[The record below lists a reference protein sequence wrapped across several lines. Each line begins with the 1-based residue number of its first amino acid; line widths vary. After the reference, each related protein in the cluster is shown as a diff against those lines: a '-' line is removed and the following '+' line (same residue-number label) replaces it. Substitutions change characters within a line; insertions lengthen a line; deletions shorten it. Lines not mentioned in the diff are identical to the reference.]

1 MRVFQFLM
9 KVVKMCRRIIN
20 VTASERFD
28 IFSEKGQ
35 ILCFRKAKGIFPE
48 IYSMISEMSIFI
60 FAVTRLLIVGA
71 RKFFYYQKCLACCK
85 YL

>member
-1 MRVFQFLM
+1 MRERVFEFLM

-48 IYSMISEMSIFI
+48 IYSMSIFI

-71 RKFFYYQKCLACCK
+71 RKFFLLPKVLGVLQVFMT
-85 YL
+85 